1 MGGRDYKVYLKWHRW
16 ANIRRS
22 LCGLVE
28 RALEMVSEDLGSSRP
43 GSCLVSSLGLSIP
56 TFIMEL
62 TPILHSD
69 APDVGVHC
77 LSVTVPGRRGGVWGR
92 LIWQHYFSPVG
103 SDFLCVCVCGGRW
116 LSPSATALWI
126 HAFTQFSPSTVA
138 PSKPDCAIE
147 GETVIGNNIQLTCQS
162 KEGSPAPQYSW
173 KSYDILNKERP
184 APAGN
189 GDSRGRRAPAPNA
202 VRPP

>member
-1 MGGRDYKVYLKWHRW
+1 M
-16 ANIRRS
+16 
-22 LCGLVE
+22 
-28 RALEMVSEDLGSSRP
+28 
-43 GSCLVSSLGLSIP
+43 
-56 TFIMEL
+56 
-62 TPILHSD
+62 
-69 APDVGVHC
+69 
-77 LSVTVPGRRGGVWGR
+77 SVCTASGTVPGRRGGVWGG

-116 LSPSATALWI
+116 LSPSATALQI
-126 HAFTQFSPSTVA
+126 HAFTLSFPSTVP

-147 GETVIGNNIQLTCQS
+147 GETVIGNNIQLSCQS

-189 GDSRGRRAPAPNA
+189 GVSREDAPLPQNAGDWLGLPRAPAPGLTSQ
-202 VRPP
+202 VSLKGCPRPPASSPQHVFSCQSPSHRLLQKMKVS